1 MFLTQPT
8 PPDDPQPMGLGWKT
22 AQVYG
27 GEQMVWHDGGP
38 GEGIGGLVA
47 TLPERKLGV
56 VLFANSTAFEGSQVL
71 PLAIDL
77 LEPMLEAKYAISPP
91 PEIKK
96 APVPLDPIALHTYPG
111 KYIIFGEVME
121 VFQKKDKLK
130 ASVMGLSF
138 TLEPIGQSTF
148 RPRHWVIDLGLHN
161 LLQLPMD
168 LRQLEIRFVMGD
180 ESGVDDR
187 MIINFGGLNY
197 ESCPRYPKM
206 NEVPPLWEDLSGEYD
221 LLAYL
226 PTGDVGRDVLGTTSI
241 WVEEGILRMAG
252 YVGPMLPI
260 SETEIIILSGSF
272 QGETMHYNP
281 DTGQLTHQMI
291 VYTHR

>member
-1 MFLTQPT
+1 
-8 PPDDPQPMGLGWKT
+8 LGWKT
-22 AQVYG
+22 AQVFG
-27 GEQMVWHDGGP
+27 GEQLVWHDGGP
-38 GEGIGGLVA
+38 VEGVGGLIA
-47 TLPERKLGV
+47 FLPEKKLGV

-77 LEPMLEAKYAISPP
+77 LEPMLEAKFGITPP

-96 APVPLDPIALHTYPG
+96 APVPLDPAALQAYPG
-111 KYIIFGEVME
+111 RYVIFGEVME

-138 TLEPIGQSTF
+138 TLEPIGQTTF
-148 RPRHWVIDLGLHN
+148 RLRHWLIDLGLLN

-168 LRQLEIRFVMGD
+168 LRQLEIRFVVGED
-180 ESGVDDR
+180 TGGDDR

-197 ESCPRYPKM
+197 ESCPRYPEQD
-206 NEVPPLWEDLSGEYD
+206 EVPPLWEDLSGEYD
-221 LLAYL
+221 LKARL
-226 PTGDVGRDVLGTTSI
+226 PSGAVGKEVLGGTSI
-241 WVEEGILRMAG
+241 WVEDGILSMAG

-272 QGETMHYNP
+272 QGETLHNDP
-281 DTGQLTHQMI
+281 DTGQLIHQMI
-291 VYTHR
+291 LYTPR